1 QFLLSSHSNS
11 NIECLLYWG
20 HINLSR
26 DKSRQLLLE
35 PIVFT
40 NLPTVTSRFIKRSAP
55 ESPSAVFFSSNKK
68 TADES
73 AVFII
78 QRSRKITFS
87 F

>member
-1 QFLLSSHSNS
+1 LF
-11 NIECLLYWG
+11 Y
-20 HINLSR
+20 LSR

-40 NLPTVTSRFIKRSAP
+40 NLPTVTSRFLKRSAP
-55 ESPSAVFFSSNKK
+55 ESPSAASFSSNKK

-78 QRSRKITFS
+78 QRSRKIIFS